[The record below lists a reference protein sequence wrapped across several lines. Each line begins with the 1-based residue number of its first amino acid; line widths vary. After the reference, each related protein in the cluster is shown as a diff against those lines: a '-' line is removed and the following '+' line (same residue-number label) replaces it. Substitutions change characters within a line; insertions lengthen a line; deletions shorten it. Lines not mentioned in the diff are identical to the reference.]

1 VVANLNPTE
10 LRRPS
15 GPCHD
20 REGLVF
26 ATFDD
31 LYDEQR
37 AKRTIPGKVV
47 TAVARSEVRVR
58 SGRPLPLVGVG
69 DCYDG
74 FNFTVFSCHAK
85 RVELLIFAV
94 MAGTHPLWTFDLDP
108 IHHRTS
114 DNDIW
119 DVLMEGVIY
128 ENPCPQADPSI
139 PTALRSSAMR
149 FRA

>member
-1 VVANLNPTE
+1 M
-10 LRRPS
+10 
-15 GPCHD
+15 
-20 REGLVF
+20 
-26 ATFDD
+26 
-31 LYDEQR
+31 
-37 AKRTIPGKVV
+37 

-85 RVELLIFAV
+85 RVFAV

-114 DNDIW
+114 DIW
-119 DVLMEGVIY
+119 DVLTEGGIY
-128 ENPCPQADPSI
+128 ENPCPQADPSP